1 MVSIPGL
8 SSVLDRPAAEPAGGT
23 SRASARL
30 TGWGRTAPTTAT
42 VLRTQDLDAIAEAVR
57 TAGPRGVIA
66 RGLGRSYGDP
76 AQNAGGLVI
85 DMTALDR
92 IHDIDVDAAVADVDA
107 GCSLDKL
114 LRAVVPHGLW
124 VPVLPG
130 TRQVTVGGAIGAD
143 IHGGNHHTQGTFT
156 RHVLSLDLLT
166 ADGQVRTLTPHGPDR
181 ELFLA
186 TTGGMGLTGV
196 VLRAKIRLDRVET
209 SYFIADVEQAPDFDD
224 MLERLTK
231 NDENYTYSKTWFDS
245 VTKGAHMGRGFLL
258 RGSSAKLE
266 DLPAKLRKDPLKFDA
281 PQYAKFPD
289 VFPPGMLNRLTAKAL
304 NEFYYR
310 KAHTQ
315 QGVVQN
321 ITQFYHLLDLFADWN
336 RAYGPHGF
344 LQYQFVVPMDRTDVL
359 KASME
364 AIVESGH
371 ISALNVLK
379 RFGEG
384 NDAPLS
390 FPRKGWTLA
399 VDLPVKPGLDR
410 LCDRLDEMVL
420 DAGGRL
426 YLAKDSRTTPE
437 RFAQMY
443 PDLPAWRKVRD
454 AVDPERKFASDQSR
468 RLQLVTG

>member
-8 SSVLDRPAAEPAGGT
+8 KPASRSASPSAERRT
-23 SRASARL
+23 ERL

-42 VLRTQDLDAIAEAVR
+42 VLHTADLDVIAEAVR

-76 AQNAGGLVI
+76 AQNAGGLVV
-85 DMTALDR
+85 DTSALDR
-92 IHDIDVDAAVADVDA
+92 IHDVDVDAAVADVDA

-156 RHVLSLDLLT
+156 RHVLSMDLLT
-166 ADGQVRTLTPHGPDR
+166 ADGQIRTLTPDGPER

-186 TTGGMGLTGV
+186 TTAGMGLTGI

-209 SYFIADVEQAPDFDD
+209 SYFIADVEQATDFDD
-224 MLERLTK
+224 MLERLQH

-245 VTKGAHMGRGFLL
+245 VTKGQHMGRGFLL
-258 RGSSAKLE
+258 RGSSAKLS
-266 DLPAKLRKDPLKFDA
+266 DLPPELRKDPLKFDA
-281 PQYAKFPD
+281 PQLATFPD
-289 VFPPGMLNRLTAKAL
+289 VFPPGMLNTLTAKAL
-304 NEFYYR
+304 NEVYYR
-310 KAHTQ
+310 KSKTKS
-315 QGVVQN
+315 GVVQN

-336 RAYGPHGF
+336 RAYGPRGF
-344 LQYQFVVPMDRTDVL
+344 LQYQFVVPFERADLLR
-359 KASME
+359 ASME
-364 AIVESGH
+364 AIVDSGH

-379 RFGEG
+379 RFGDG

-390 FPRKGWTLA
+390 FPQRGYTLA
-399 VDLPVKPGLDR
+399 VDLPVKKGLDQ
-410 LCDRLDEMVL
+410 LCDLLDEMVL

-426 YLAKDSRTTPE
+426 YLAKDSRTTAD
-437 RFAQMY
+437 RFARMY
-443 PDLPAWRKVRD
+443 PELPAWRRVRD
-454 AVDPERKFASDQSR
+454 AVDPERKFVSDQAR
-468 RLQLVTG
+468 RLRLVTG

>member
-1 MVSIPGL
+1 M
-8 SSVLDRPAAEPAGGT
+8 DRPAASAEDP
-23 SRASARL
+23 SRAPARL

-42 VLRTQDLDAIAEAVR
+42 VLRTADLDVLAEAVR

-92 IHDIDVDAAVADVDA
+92 IHDIDVDTAVADVDA

-166 ADGQVRTLTPHGPDR
+166 ADGEVRTLTPDGPDR

-186 TTGGMGLTGV
+186 TTGGMGLTGI
-196 VLRAKIRLDRVET
+196 VLRARIRLDRVET
-209 SYFIADVEQAPDFDD
+209 SYFIADVEQAPDFDE
-224 MLERLTK
+224 MLERLTR

-281 PQYAKFPD
+281 PQLATFPD

-336 RAYGPHGF
+336 RAYGPRGF

-359 KASME
+359 RASME

-399 VDLPVKPGLDR
+399 VDLPVKPGLDA

-426 YLAKDSRTTPE
+426 YLAKDSRTTAD

-443 PDLPAWRKVRD
+443 PELPAWRKVRD

>member
-1 MVSIPGL
+1 MAILTRASTTSTPP
-8 SSVLDRPAAEPAGGT
+8 SGT
-23 SRASARL
+23 STRRL

-42 VLRTQDLDAIAEAVR
+42 VLSTPDVDLIAEVVR

-76 AQNAGGLVI
+76 AQNAGGLVV
-85 DMTALDR
+85 DMSALNR
-92 IHDIDVDAAVADVDA
+92 IHHIDVDGAWADVDA
-107 GCSLDKL
+107 GVSLDKL
-114 LRAVVPHGLW
+114 LRAAVALGLW

-156 RHVLSLDLLT
+156 RHVLSMDLLT
-166 ADGQVRTLTPHGPDR
+166 ADGQVRTLTPDGPER

-186 TTGGMGLTGV
+186 TTGGMGLTGI

-209 SYFIADVEQAPDFDD
+209 SYFIADVEQTPDFDD
-224 MLERLTK
+224 MLERLQH

-245 VTKGAHMGRGFLL
+245 VTKGEHMGRGFLL
-258 RGSSAKLE
+258 RGSSAKLS
-266 DLPAKLRKDPLKFDA
+266 DLPPELRKDPLKFEA
-281 PQYAKFPD
+281 PQLATFPD
-289 VFPPGMLNRLTAKAL
+289 VFPPGMLNKLTAKAL

-310 KAHTQ
+310 KSKTKS
-315 QGVVQN
+315 GVVQN
-321 ITQFYHLLDLFADWN
+321 ITQFYHLLDLFAEWN
-336 RAYGPHGF
+336 RAYGPRGF
-344 LQYQFVVPMDRTDVL
+344 LQYQFVVPFERTDL
-359 KASME
+359 LRTSME

-379 RFGEG
+379 RFGDA

-399 VDLPVKPGLDR
+399 VDLPVKPGLDK
-410 LCDRLDEMVL
+410 LCDTLDEMVL

-426 YLAKDSRTTPE
+426 YLAKDSRTTAD
-437 RFAQMY
+437 RFAAMY
-443 PDLPAWRKVRD
+443 PRLPEWRRVRD
-454 AVDPERKFASDQSR
+454 EVDPERIFASDQSR
-468 RLQLVTG
+468 RLRLVTG

>member
-1 MVSIPGL
+1 M
-8 SSVLDRPAAEPAGGT
+8 PARRT
-23 SRASARL
+23 ARL

-42 VLRTQDLDAIAEAVR
+42 VLRTADLDVLAEAVR

-85 DMTALDR
+85 DMTALNR
-92 IHDIDVDAAVADVDA
+92 IHRIDVDEAVAVVDA
-107 GCSLDKL
+107 GVSLDTL
-114 LRAVVPHGLW
+114 LRTVVPHGLW

-156 RHVLSLDLLT
+156 RHVLSMDLLT
-166 ADGQVRTLTPHGPDR
+166 ADGTVRTLTPDGPER

-186 TTGGMGLTGV
+186 TTGGMGLTGI
-196 VLRAKIRLDRVET
+196 VLRATIRLDRVET
-209 SYFIADVEQAPDFDD
+209 SYFLADVEQAPGFDEL
-224 MLERLTK
+224 LERLQR
-231 NDENYTYSKTWFDS
+231 NDEKYTYSKTWFDS
-245 VTKGAHMGRGFLL
+245 VTKGEHMGRGFLL

-266 DLPAKLRKDPLKFDA
+266 DLPKNLRKDPLKFDA
-281 PQYAKFPD
+281 PQLASFPD
-289 VFPPGMLNRLTAKAL
+289 LFPSGMLNRLSAKAL

-310 KAHTQ
+310 KSHTES
-315 QGVVQN
+315 GVVQN

-336 RAYGPHGF
+336 RAYGPNGF
-344 LQYQFVVPMDRTDVL
+344 LQYQFVVPFGREDVL
-359 KASME
+359 RASME

-379 RFGEG
+379 RFGPG

-390 FPRKGWTLA
+390 FPTEGWTLA
-399 VDLPVKPGLDR
+399 VDLPAREGLDR
-410 LCDRLDEMVL
+410 LCDTLDEMVL

-426 YLAKDSRTTPE
+426 YLAKDSRTTAE
-437 RFAQMY
+437 RFARMY
-443 PDLPAWRKVRD
+443 PQLPAWRKVRD

-468 RLQLVTG
+468 RLDLVVG

>member
-8 SSVLDRPAAEPAGGT
+8 KSRTAATLEADGVDRAT
-23 SRASARL
+23 RRL

-42 VLRTQDLDAIAEAVR
+42 VLRTADLDVIAEAVR

-76 AQNAGGLVI
+76 AQNAGGLVV

-92 IHDIDVDAAVADVDA
+92 IHEIDVDGATATVDA
-107 GCSLDKL
+107 GVSLDKL

-130 TRQVTVGGAIGAD
+130 TRQVTVGGAIGSD

-156 RHVLSLDLLT
+156 RHVLSMDLLL
-166 ADGQVRTLTPHGPDR
+166 ADGSIRTLTPDGPER

-186 TTGGMGLTGV
+186 TTAGMGLTGI
-196 VLRAKIRLDRVET
+196 VLRATIRLDRVET
-209 SYFIADVEQAPDFDD
+209 SYFIADIEQATGFDD
-224 MLERLTK
+224 MLEKLQT

-245 VTKGAHMGRGFLL
+245 VTKGEHMGRGFLL
-258 RGSSAKLE
+258 RGSSAKLS
-266 DLPAKLRKDPLKFDA
+266 DLPPELRKDPLKFDA
-281 PQYAKFPD
+281 PQLATFPD
-289 VFPPGMLNRLTAKAL
+289 VFPPGMLNTLTAKAL

-310 KAHTQ
+310 KAKTKS
-315 QGVVQN
+315 GVVQN
-321 ITQFYHLLDLFADWN
+321 ITQFYHLLDLFAEWN

-344 LQYQFVVPMDRTDVL
+344 LQYQFVVPFDRTDL
-359 KASME
+359 LRSSME
-364 AIVESGH
+364 AIVDSGH

-379 RFGEG
+379 RFGEA

-390 FPRKGWTLA
+390 FPTAGWTLA
-399 VDLPVKPGLDR
+399 VDLPVRKGLGE
-410 LCDRLDEMVL
+410 LCDLLDEMVL

-426 YLAKDSRTTPE
+426 YLAKDSRTTAD
-437 RFAQMY
+437 RFARMY
-443 PDLPAWRKVRD
+443 PELPAWRKVRD
-454 AVDPERKFASDQSR
+454 AVDPERKFVSDQAR
-468 RLQLVTG
+468 RLSLVTD

>member
-8 SSVLDRPAAEPAGGT
+8 SPRSSSRPVPDADGALRT
-23 SRASARL
+23 SRRL

-42 VLRTQDLDAIAEAVR
+42 VLRTADLDVIAEAVR

-76 AQNAGGLVI
+76 AQNAGGLVV

-92 IHDIDVDAAVADVDA
+92 IHHVDVDAAVADVDA
-107 GCSLDKL
+107 GCSLDEL

-166 ADGQVRTLTPHGPDR
+166 ADGQIRTLTPDGPDR
-181 ELFLA
+181 DLFLA
-186 TTGGMGLTGV
+186 TTGGMGLTGI

-209 SYFIADVEQAPDFDD
+209 SYFIADVEQTPDFDD
-224 MLERLTK
+224 MLERLQK

-245 VTKGAHMGRGFLL
+245 VTKGEHMGRGFLL
-258 RGSSAKLE
+258 RGSSAKLS
-266 DLPAKLRKDPLKFDA
+266 DLPPELRKDPLKFDA
-281 PQYAKFPD
+281 PQLARFPD
-289 VFPPGMLNRLTAKAL
+289 LFPSGMLNRLSAKAL

-310 KAHTQ
+310 KSKTKS
-315 QGVVQN
+315 GVVQN

-336 RAYGPHGF
+336 RAYGPDGF
-344 LQYQFVVPMDRTDVL
+344 LQYQFVVPFERTDLL
-359 KASME
+359 KSSME

-379 RFGEG
+379 RFGDA

-390 FPRKGWTLA
+390 FPTRGWTLA
-399 VDLPVKPGLDR
+399 VDLPVKKGLDQ
-410 LCDRLDEMVL
+410 LCDLLDEMVL

-426 YLAKDSRTTPE
+426 YLAKDSRTTAD
-437 RFAQMY
+437 RFARMY
-443 PDLPAWRKVRD
+443 PELPAWRKVRD
-454 AVDPERKFASDQSR
+454 EVDPERKFASDQSR

>member
-1 MVSIPGL
+1 MTRASTTSTPP
-8 SSVLDRPAAEPAGGT
+8 SGT
-23 SRASARL
+23 STRRL

-42 VLRTQDLDAIAEAVR
+42 VLSTPDVDLIAEAVR

-76 AQNAGGLVI
+76 AQNAGGLVV
-85 DMTALDR
+85 DMSALNR
-92 IHDIDVDAAVADVDA
+92 IHHIDVDGAWADVDA
-107 GCSLDKL
+107 GVSLDKL
-114 LRAVVPHGLW
+114 LRAAVALGLW

-156 RHVLSLDLLT
+156 RHVLSMDLLT
-166 ADGQVRTLTPHGPDR
+166 ADGQVRTLTPDGPER

-186 TTGGMGLTGV
+186 TTGGMGLTGI

-209 SYFIADVEQAPDFDD
+209 SYFIADVEQTPDFDD
-224 MLERLTK
+224 MLERLQH

-245 VTKGAHMGRGFLL
+245 VTKGEHMGRGFLL
-258 RGSSAKLE
+258 RGSSAKLS
-266 DLPAKLRKDPLKFDA
+266 DLPPELRKDPLKFEA
-281 PQYAKFPD
+281 PQLATFPD
-289 VFPPGMLNRLTAKAL
+289 VFPPGMLNKLTAKAL

-310 KAHTQ
+310 KSKTKS
-315 QGVVQN
+315 GVVQN
-321 ITQFYHLLDLFADWN
+321 ITQFYHLLDLFAEWN
-336 RAYGPHGF
+336 RAYGPRGF
-344 LQYQFVVPMDRTDVL
+344 LQYQFVVPFERTDL
-359 KASME
+359 LRTSME

-379 RFGEG
+379 RFGDA

-399 VDLPVKPGLDR
+399 VDLPVKPGLDK
-410 LCDRLDEMVL
+410 LCDTLDEMVL

-426 YLAKDSRTTPE
+426 YLAKDSRTTAD
-437 RFAQMY
+437 RFAAMY
-443 PDLPAWRKVRD
+443 PRLPEWRRVRD
-454 AVDPERKFASDQSR
+454 EVDPERIFASDQSR
-468 RLQLVTG
+468 RLRLVTG

>member
-1 MVSIPGL
+1 MTRASTTSTPP
-8 SSVLDRPAAEPAGGT
+8 SGT
-23 SRASARL
+23 STRRL

-42 VLRTQDLDAIAEAVR
+42 VLSTPDVDLIAEVVR

-76 AQNAGGLVI
+76 AQNAGGLVV
-85 DMTALDR
+85 DMSALNR
-92 IHDIDVDAAVADVDA
+92 IHHIDVDGAWADVDA
-107 GCSLDKL
+107 GVSLDKL
-114 LRAVVPHGLW
+114 LRAAVALGLW

-156 RHVLSLDLLT
+156 RHVLSMDLLT
-166 ADGQVRTLTPHGPDR
+166 ADGQVRTLTPDGPER

-186 TTGGMGLTGV
+186 TTGGMGLTGI

-209 SYFIADVEQAPDFDD
+209 SYFIADVEQTPDFDD
-224 MLERLTK
+224 MLERLQH

-245 VTKGAHMGRGFLL
+245 VTKGEHMGRGFLL
-258 RGSSAKLE
+258 RGSSAKLS
-266 DLPAKLRKDPLKFDA
+266 DLPPELRKDPLKFEA
-281 PQYAKFPD
+281 PQLATFPD
-289 VFPPGMLNRLTAKAL
+289 VFPPGMLNKLTAKAL

-310 KAHTQ
+310 KSKTKS
-315 QGVVQN
+315 GVVQN
-321 ITQFYHLLDLFADWN
+321 ITQFYHLLDLFAEWN
-336 RAYGPHGF
+336 RAYGPRGF
-344 LQYQFVVPMDRTDVL
+344 LQYQFVVPFERTDL
-359 KASME
+359 LRTSME

-379 RFGEG
+379 RFGDA

-399 VDLPVKPGLDR
+399 VDLPVKPGLDK
-410 LCDRLDEMVL
+410 LCDTLDEMVL

-426 YLAKDSRTTPE
+426 YLAKDSRTTAD
-437 RFAQMY
+437 RFAAMY
-443 PDLPAWRKVRD
+443 PRLPEWRRVRD
-454 AVDPERKFASDQSR
+454 EVDPERIFASDQSR
-468 RLQLVTG
+468 RLRLVTG

>member
-1 MVSIPGL
+1 M
-8 SSVLDRPAAEPAGGT
+8 DRPSAPSTGPVRT
-23 SRASARL
+23 TARL

-42 VLRTQDLDAIAEAVR
+42 VLRTQDLDVIAEAVR

-166 ADGQVRTLTPHGPDR
+166 ADGEVRTLTPDGPDR

-209 SYFIADVEQAPDFDD
+209 SYFIADVEQAPDFDE

-231 NDENYTYSKTWFDS
+231 NDEKYTYSKTWFDS

-258 RGSSAKLE
+258 RGSSAKLD
-266 DLPAKLRKDPLKFDA
+266 DLPANLRKDPLKFDA
-281 PQYAKFPD
+281 PQLATFPD

-336 RAYGPHGF
+336 RAYGPRGF
-344 LQYQFVVPMDRTDVL
+344 LQYQFVVPMDRTDLL

-399 VDLPVKPGLDR
+399 VDLPVKPGLDA

-420 DAGGRL
+420 EAGGRL
-426 YLAKDSRTTPE
+426 YLAKDSRTTAD

-454 AVDPERKFASDQSR
+454 EVDPERKFASDQSR
-468 RLQLVTG
+468 RLQLVEG

>member
-1 MVSIPGL
+1 VVSIPGL
-8 SSVLDRPAAEPAGGT
+8 KSRPVPDADGALRT
-23 SRASARL
+23 TRQL

-42 VLRTQDLDAIAEAVR
+42 VLSTDDLDVIAEAVR

-76 AQNAGGLVI
+76 AQNAGGLVV
-85 DMTALDR
+85 DMTPLNR
-92 IHDIDVDAAVADVDA
+92 IHDIDVDTAGADVDA

-166 ADGQVRTLTPHGPDR
+166 ADGQIRTLTPDGPDR
-181 ELFLA
+181 DLFLA
-186 TTGGMGLTGV
+186 TTGGMGLTGI
-196 VLRAKIRLDRVET
+196 VLRARIRLDRVET
-209 SYFIADVEQAPDFDD
+209 SYFIADVEQATDFED
-224 MLERLTK
+224 MLERLQT

-245 VTKGAHMGRGFLL
+245 VTKGQHMGRGFLL
-258 RGSSAKLE
+258 RGSSAKLS
-266 DLPAKLRKDPLKFDA
+266 DLPPELRKDPLKFDA
-281 PQYAKFPD
+281 PQLATFPD
-289 VFPPGMLNRLTAKAL
+289 VFPPGMLNTLTAKAL
-304 NEFYYR
+304 NEVYYR
-310 KAHTQ
+310 KSKTKS
-315 QGVVQN
+315 GVVQN

-336 RAYGPHGF
+336 RAYGPRGF
-344 LQYQFVVPMDRTDVL
+344 LQYQFVVPFERVDLL
-359 KASME
+359 KSSME
-364 AIVESGH
+364 AIVDSGH

-390 FPRKGWTLA
+390 FPTAGWTLA
-399 VDLPVKPGLDR
+399 VDLPVKKGLDQ
-410 LCDRLDEMVL
+410 LCDLLDEMVL

-426 YLAKDSRTTPE
+426 YLAKDSRTTAD
-437 RFAQMY
+437 RFVRMY
-443 PDLPAWRKVRD
+443 PELPAWRKVRD
-454 AVDPERKFASDQSR
+454 EVDPERKFASDQAR